1 MRYIQAMCYLLKF
14 ILVKLE
20 NSNNVVIRGFG
31 RCKLSSKIK
40 VRKNGKII
48 LEDNVRVTE
57 GCKLLSDGGKII
69 IGRNT
74 GINRNSVISSHDSIE
89 IGSDCLLAPNVCI
102 YDHDHLFDYGGLKD
116 GYSVGKV
123 VIGNNCWIGTN
134 VIILKNTTIGDGCVV
149 GAGTVV
155 HGNIPSHTIVKNNR
169 DIELIPI
176 KK

>member
-69 IGRNT
+69 MQKAVEVLDGDTPETLQKRIMEQAEWK
-74 GINRNSVISSHDSIE
+74 ILPLSVE
-89 IGSDCLLAPNVCI
+89 
-102 YDHDHLFDYGGLKD
+102 
-116 GYSVGKV
+116 KV
-123 VIGNNCWIGTN
+123 W
-134 VIILKNTTIGDGCVV
+134 
-149 GAGTVV
+149 
-155 HGNIPSHTIVKNNR
+155 
-169 DIELIPI
+169 
-176 KK
+176 